1 MLTALYRR
9 LAYLGLPAV
18 LSLLTVAAWADGPA
32 PTGPQP
38 RAAVFAFNDLGAYRG
53 HALGQRAAARVQTEL
68 RNTGRFALIARADVR
83 RECAA
88 LDLRP
93 PFAVGNQQQVMA
105 RVGADV
111 AVTGV
116 VQNCAL
122 DAHNATANVTLIG
135 ELTEAIGGEQI
146 AVVKAVGA
154 AHAEHKSPVP
164 ADELVEE
171 ALAAAGKQ
179 LAQSLTAGPL
189 ITGKV
194 VAHIAGD
201 ERVTLE
207 ADAPGSFVAG
217 MRALIFRR
225 KDDGGWE
232 LGAVASIESVQKPRA
247 TGKLLS
253 AKGQLKEGD
262 VAVGVFG
269 GGR

>member
-1 MLTALYRR
+1 M
-9 LAYLGLPAV
+9 
-18 LSLLTVAAWADGPA
+18 
-32 PTGPQP
+32 
-38 RAAVFAFNDLGAYRG
+38 FAFNDLGAYKG
-53 HALGQRAAARVQTEL
+53 HAVSQRAAARVQTEL
-68 RNTGRFALIARADVR
+68 RDTERFVLIPRADVR

-88 LDLRP
+88 LNLRP
-93 PFAVGNQQQVMA
+93 PFPVGYQQQIMA

-111 AVTGV
+111 AITGV

-122 DAHNATANVTLIG
+122 DPRNSSASVTLIG
-135 ELTEAIGGEQI
+135 ELTEAIGGEQVAI
-146 AVVKAVGA
+146 VKAVGT
-154 AHAEHKSPVP
+154 AHAERKTPVP

-171 ALAAAGKQ
+171 ALTAAGKQ
-179 LAQSLTAGPL
+179 LVGSLTAGPL
-189 ITGKV
+189 IMGKV

-207 ADAPGSFVAG
+207 ADAPGAFVAG

-225 KDDGGWE
+225 KDDGAWE
-232 LGAVASIESVQKPRA
+232 LGAVASIESVQKPRS
-247 TGKLLS
+247 TGRLLS

>member
-1 MLTALYRR
+1 MMIALYRR
-9 LAYLGLPAV
+9 LACLGLPAV
-18 LSLLTVAAWADGPA
+18 LSLLALAVWADEAA
-32 PTGPQP
+32 PTGPKP
-38 RAAVFAFNDLGAYRG
+38 RAAVFAFHDLGAYKG

-68 RNTGRFALIARADVR
+68 RETGRFVLIARADVR
-83 RECAA
+83 RECTA

-93 PFAVGNQQQVMA
+93 PFPVGYQQQILA
-105 RVGADV
+105 RLGADL
-111 AVTGV
+111 AITGV
-116 VQNCAL
+116 VQNCTL
-122 DAHNATANVTLIG
+122 DARNSAANVTLIA
-135 ELTEAIGGEQI
+135 ELTEAIGGEQVAI
-146 AVVKAVGA
+146 VKAVGA
-154 AHAEHKSPVP
+154 AHAERNNPVP
-164 ADELVEE
+164 ADELAEE

-179 LAQSLTAGPL
+179 LARSLTAGPL

-225 KDDGGWE
+225 KDDGAWE